1 MIFRLRLLKNF
12 IMPMQAGST
21 VTNQSEKVNNMP
33 GQKKHPIGTGQS
45 GHSGNGKSM
54 SGEGNWGGHVAVSN
68 RPAVINQGKNYQT
81 DAHSDN
87 YHHNGEAVG
96 HITDIQPMHYSSTL
110 HGEGNSEIHT
120 DGQYGR
126 AAHHK
131 NTSMGGTPHRFANN
145 KSGSGFGHSA
155 SQMKGPLRMSG
166 HPKSHRLGCK

>member
-1 MIFRLRLLKNF
+1 M
-12 IMPMQAGST
+12 A
-21 VTNQSEKVNNMP
+21 

-45 GHSGNGKSM
+45 GHSGHGKAQ
-54 SGEGNWGGHVAVSN
+54 SGSGNWGGGVAVSN
-68 RPAVINQGKNYQT
+68 QANPIVGNGVKGNGKGYQT
-81 DAHSDN
+81 SAHSDS
-87 YHHNGEAVG
+87 YHHGGEAVG